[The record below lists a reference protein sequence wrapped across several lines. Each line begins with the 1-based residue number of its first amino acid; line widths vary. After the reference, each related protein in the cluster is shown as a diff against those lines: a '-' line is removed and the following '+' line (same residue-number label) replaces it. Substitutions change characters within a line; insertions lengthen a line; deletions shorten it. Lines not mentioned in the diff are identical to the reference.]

1 MTPNASGYVRVFV
14 GAVGMIDVV
23 IHRVGV
29 VNLSILSCA
38 AHQILT
44 NSMLCTITHRFMADS
59 SKVIGQRKKR
69 RKLGSENG
77 SGNLRKTRRAPASLA
92 RAAVRDPRGEADQEA
107 LQEAPMD
114 GPSPIPSRRPNG
126 DTRKRQDRQASLA
139 RDPRAARD
147 REAIQEALMDG
158 PSPSRS
164 RRPYGDTWKRQ
175 DRQASLARDPRAARD
190 REAIQEALM
199 DGPCPSRSR
208 SPIGDTRK
216 RQDRQASLARDPVA
230 AKAVRDRE
238 ADQEVQKEDGPSRSQ
253 NPSRNGM
260 VMVTKEYK
268 PSSTKTMP

>member
-1 MTPNASGYVRVFV
+1 
-14 GAVGMIDVV
+14 MIEVV
-23 IHRVGV
+23 LHRVGV
-29 VNLSILSCA
+29 VTLSILSCA

-44 NSMLCTITHRFMADS
+44 NSMLCMITHRFMTDS
-59 SKVIGQRKKR
+59 SKVFGQRKKR
-69 RKLGSENG
+69 RTLGSESG
-77 SGNLRKTRRAPASLA
+77 SGNLMNTRRAPASLA
-92 RAAVRDPRGEADQEA
+92 RAARDPARGVRDQEA
-107 LQEAPMD
+107 IQEALMD
-114 GPSPIPSRRPNG
+114 GPSPSPSPSRRPNG
-126 DTRKRQDRQASLA
+126 DTPKRQDRLASLA

-158 PSPSRS
+158 
-164 RRPYGDTWKRQ
+164 
-175 DRQASLARDPRAARD
+175 L
-190 REAIQEALM
+190 
-199 DGPCPSRSR
+199 CPSRSR
-208 SPIGDTRK
+208 SPDGDTPKRQDRQD

>member
-1 MTPNASGYVRVFV
+1 
-14 GAVGMIDVV
+14 MIEVV
-23 IHRVGV
+23 LHRVGV
-29 VNLSILSCA
+29 VTLSILSCA

-44 NSMLCTITHRFMADS
+44 NSMLCMITHRFTTDS
-59 SKVIGQRKKR
+59 SKVFGQRKKR
-69 RKLGSENG
+69 RTLGSESG
-77 SGNLRKTRRAPASLA
+77 SGNLMNTRRAPASLA
-92 RAAVRDPRGEADQEA
+92 RAARDPARGVRDQEA
-107 LQEAPMD
+107 IQEALMD
-114 GPSPIPSRRPNG
+114 GPSPSPSPSRRPNG
-126 DTRKRQDRQASLA
+126 DTPKRQDRLASLARDQMAA

-158 PSPSRS
+158 
-164 RRPYGDTWKRQ
+164 
-175 DRQASLARDPRAARD
+175 L
-190 REAIQEALM
+190 
-199 DGPCPSRSR
+199 CPSRSR
-208 SPIGDTRK
+208 SPDGDTPK

>member
-1 MTPNASGYVRVFV
+1 
-14 GAVGMIDVV
+14 MIEVV
-23 IHRVGV
+23 LHRVGV
-29 VNLSILSCA
+29 VTLSILSCA

-44 NSMLCTITHRFMADS
+44 NSMLCMITHRFMTDS
-59 SKVIGQRKKR
+59 SKVFGQRKKR
-69 RKLGSENG
+69 RTLGSESG
-77 SGNLRKTRRAPASLA
+77 SGNLMNTRRAPASLA
-92 RAAVRDPRGEADQEA
+92 RAARDPARGVRDQEA
-107 LQEAPMD
+107 IQEALMD
-114 GPSPIPSRRPNG
+114 GLSPSPSPSRRPNG
-126 DTRKRQDRQASLA
+126 DTPKRQDRLASLARDQRAA

-158 PSPSRS
+158 PSPSPSPS
-164 RRPYGDTWKRQ
+164 RRPNGDTPKRQ
-175 DRQASLARDPRAARD
+175 DRLASLARDPRAARD

-199 DGPCPSRSR
+199 DGLCPSRSR
-208 SPIGDTRK
+208 SPDGDTPKRQDRQD

>member
-1 MTPNASGYVRVFV
+1 
-14 GAVGMIDVV
+14 MIEVV
-23 IHRVGV
+23 LHRVGV
-29 VNLSILSCA
+29 VTLSILSCA

-44 NSMLCTITHRFMADS
+44 NSMLCMITHRFMTDS
-59 SKVIGQRKKR
+59 SKVFGQRKKR
-69 RKLGSENG
+69 RTLGSESG
-77 SGNLRKTRRAPASLA
+77 SGNLMNTRRAPASLA
-92 RAAVRDPRGEADQEA
+92 RAARDPARGVRDQEA
-107 LQEAPMD
+107 IQEALMD
-114 GPSPIPSRRPNG
+114 GPSPSPSPSRRPNG
-126 DTRKRQDRQASLA
+126 DTPKRQDRLASLARDQRAA

-158 PSPSRS
+158 QS
-164 RRPYGDTWKRQ
+164 
-175 DRQASLARDPRAARD
+175 
-190 REAIQEALM
+190 
-199 DGPCPSRSR
+199 PSRSR
-208 SPIGDTRK
+208 SPDGDTPK